1 MTSTRARRRIT
12 RQGLAQ
18 SIRTA
23 VGGRRGPWLRA
34 AIVVTIGWLAT
45 LVVAR
50 IDDERLALVVKIVVV
65 VGVASPAAISL
76 VRLIRHTVRAAREGW
91 AEGGS
96 RP

>member
-1 MTSTRARRRIT
+1 M
-12 RQGLAQ
+12 
-18 SIRTA
+18 
-23 VGGRRGPWLRA
+23 VRA

-50 IDDERLALVVKIVVV
+50 IDDEHLALVVKIVVV

-76 VRLIRHTVRAAREGW
+76 VRLIRRTVRAAREGW

>member
-1 MTSTRARRRIT
+1 MTSTRARRRST
-12 RQGLAQ
+12 RQRLAK

-65 VGVASPAAISL
+65 VVVVSPAAL
-76 VRLIRHTVRAAREGW
+76 VRLVRRIVRAAREGW

-96 RP
+96 RL